1 MSNKL
6 KASANCKKC
15 LGQKGATAVEYLIGL
30 VAVVIILLAPVSDGK
45 NVVQLVVDAIKK
57 EHAAYVYAASL
68 PRLP

>member
-6 KASANCKKC
+6 NASTNCKKC
-15 LGQKGATAVEYLIGL
+15 LSQKGATAVEYLIGL
-30 VAVVIILLAPVSDGK
+30 VAIVIILLAPVSDGK
-45 NVVQLVVDAIKK
+45 NIVQLLVDAIKK